1 MRIWHEFRLKL
12 TGDENSN
19 NEVVVKKSIFLI
31 LVMLAFNANAALIS
45 LGSYT
50 YEDYQFADSTI
61 LTIGASIK
69 DPSNASGQDFD
80 SFVALNATNALNV
93 VFSDNFLLNG
103 TGFDIVVFELAALEV
118 PSLSLS
124 VDGGLISGT
133 LLERVRDFPGARYI
147 INVFGFDLSDLGI
160 ASGDLYA
167 DSLFLRTATP
177 GNEPDIAAIAAVNG
191 GRLVNNVEVSEPKN
205 LLMLS
210 LFLFSVVVARKRFL

>member
-1 MRIWHEFRLKL
+1 
-12 TGDENSN
+12 
-19 NEVVVKKSIFLI
+19 
-31 LVMLAFNANAALIS
+31 
-45 LGSYT
+45 
-50 YEDYQFADSTI
+50 
-61 LTIGASIK
+61 

-191 GRLVNNVEVSEPKN
+191 GRLVNNVEISEPRN